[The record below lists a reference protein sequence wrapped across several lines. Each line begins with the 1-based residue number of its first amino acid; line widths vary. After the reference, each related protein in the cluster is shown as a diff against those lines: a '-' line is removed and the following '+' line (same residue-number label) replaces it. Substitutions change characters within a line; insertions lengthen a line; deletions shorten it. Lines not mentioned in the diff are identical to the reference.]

1 MHKINGFSNEFY
13 GWGGEDDD
21 IFHRIQ
27 DAKINVHREPANI
40 ARFTMLL
47 HGKVFFETIK
57 IHYTMNIRTYLDSE

>member
-47 HGKVFFETIK
+47 HGKVFFETI
-57 IHYTMNIRTYLDSE
+57 

>member
-47 HGKVFFETIK
+47 HGKVRFGNYQNQKLIWGPK
-57 IHYTMNIRTYLDSE
+57 NI

>member
-21 IFHRIQ
+21 IFHRIE
-27 DAKINVHREPANI
+27 DAKIKVHREPANI

-47 HGKVFFETIK
+47 HGKVLFGN
-57 IHYTMNIRTYLDSE
+57 Y

>member
-27 DAKINVHREPANI
+27 DAKIDVHREPANI

-47 HGKVFFETIK
+47 HGKVSIG
-57 IHYTMNIRTYLDSE
+57 DV